1 MACLFDKYIIYLSVQ
16 YVLINRLLGDTV
28 SVGTILSGEYKMKL
42 NIGDKSP
49 DFETL
54 DFKSEKQVLLES
66 KQPILLTFFRH
77 AGCPMCNLR
86 TRELILN
93 YKKFEKYNLKILTIF
108 ESPVASIRR
117 DVGRQSPPFSIIP
130 DPERKLY
137 KLFGVTIS
145 WPGFVKIFFI
155 RPKHVFEAIFKN
167 GFIPKFAEATPMMP
181 ADFLI
186 DSNGIIKIAY
196 YGKDIGDHLPFDD
209 LYAALDNM
217 TLSTNQTA

>member
-1 MACLFDKYIIYLSVQ
+1 
-16 YVLINRLLGDTV
+16 
-28 SVGTILSGEYKMKL
+28 MKL
-42 NIGDKSP
+42 KAGDISP
-49 DFETL
+49 NFEVFDFEGRKQTL
-54 DFKSEKQVLLES
+54 LDSN
-66 KQPILLTFFRH
+66 QPVLLTFFRH

-86 TRELILN
+86 TRELILA
-93 YKKFEKYNLKILTIF
+93 YDRLEKYNLKLLTIF
-108 ESPVASIRR
+108 ESPAASIRK
-117 DVGRQSPPFSIIP
+117 DVGRQAPPFPIIP

-145 WPGFVKIFFI
+145 WTGFVKIFFI

-186 DSNGIIKIAY
+186 NPDGTIRLAY

-209 LYAALDNM
+209 LYEALDDM
-217 TLSTNQTA
+217 KTSAVFSTQTA